1 MHCGA
6 AVPLSRSREPLSP
19 SVDIDEQVW
28 EELKAQAE
36 PFVDTPNA
44 VLRRLLDLAPSDGAD
59 AQGNGP
65 SRGARR
71 RDHGPSDGSPGRRR
85 RASRAPVGSLLP
97 ESEYELPILRT
108 LAERGGSAPARD
120 VVDAVGKLV
129 ADRLTELDREELPN
143 GGQRWQSRV
152 QFTRLRLKE
161 RGLIKSGSPR
171 GRWELADA
179 GTEEL
184 AKHGDTN

>member
-1 MHCGA
+1 MWCR
-6 AVPLSRSREPLSP
+6 PTFTKPRTLSP

-44 VLRRLLDLAPSDGAD
+44 VLRRLLGLAPSDGTA

-65 SRGARR
+65 WRGARR
-71 RDHGPSDGSPGRRR
+71 RDGGPSGGSPGRRR
-85 RASRAPVGSLLP
+85 RGSRAPVGSLLP
-97 ESEYELPILRT
+97 ESEYELPILRI

-120 VVDAVGKLV
+120 VVNAVGELV

-143 GGQRWQSRV
+143 GGQRWQSRI

-171 GRWELADA
+171 GLWELAEPGAKELVKHD
-179 GTEEL
+179 GT
-184 AKHGDTN
+184 N